1 MCCECD
7 LHLNVGLSLVNFP
20 QAQRVS
26 TRRLHRVTLYMYP
39 TTPPAPAALPT
50 ASEFALLRAQASPAL
65 PWFAERHALPSANT
79 THVVLQPCA
88 AMTAA
93 ESASFAASS

>member
-1 MCCECD
+1 M
-7 LHLNVGLSLVNFP
+7 NVICIIEYAGLSLVNFP
-20 QAQRVS
+20 QRAARQHPC
-26 TRRLHRVTLYMYP
+26 RLHRVTLYP
-39 TTPPAPAALPT
+39 TTSPAALPT
-50 ASEFALLRAQASPAL
+50 AREFALLRAQASPAL

-88 AMTAA
+88 AMTAT

>member
-26 TRRLHRVTLYMYP
+26 TRRLHRVTLYP
-39 TTPPAPAALPT
+39 TTPPAPA
-50 ASEFALLRAQASPAL
+50 ALLRAQASPAL

-88 AMTAA
+88 AMTAT

>member
-7 LHLNVGLSLVNFP
+7 LRLNAGLSLANFP
-20 QAQRVS
+20 HAQRAS
-26 TRRLHRVTLYMYP
+26 TRRLHRVTLYP
-39 TTPPAPAALPT
+39 TTSPAALPT
-50 ASEFALLRAQASPAL
+50 AREFALLRAQASPAL

-88 AMTAA
+88 AMTAT

>member
-7 LHLNVGLSLVNFP
+7 LHLHVGLSLVNFP

-26 TRRLHRVTLYMYP
+26 TRRLHRVTLYP
-39 TTPPAPAALPT
+39 TTPPALAALPT

-88 AMTAA
+88 AMTAT
-93 ESASFAASS
+93 ELTSFAASS